1 MQSLT
6 VISIVIDMQL
16 TYTSDLY
23 VLVFLIVMGA
33 ISLYI
38 TRDRKEE

>member
-1 MQSLT
+1 MH
-6 VISIVIDMQL
+6 L

-33 ISLYI
+33 ITMYI
-38 TRDRKEE
+38 TRDRADEEKDAKKIIR